1 MEQRRVTRKTTR
13 ESGGQLPDFPTTIS
27 ASEALEYSIGN
38 WTKVR
43 KIQDQCNSDQKISI
57 GKTQIFKLGDLPDE
71 LILKMFSYLS
81 VKDLMN
87 CGQVSERIR
96 AISHDETLWQKVNL
110 YRLKVSTEFLQ
121 MILNNGCKHLSL
133 KRSDLVGNLC
143 HGNTSQLKYLDL
155 DNCSDLGCR
164 SYPGVKVQEDLLA
177 SCYSLEIL
185 SLAHQPI
192 TSEIVRNIC
201 YQNGKTLQI
210 LDLCGSDVFSRG
222 QFNVDVMKQIIC
234 NCTELRELDL
244 SFVPIPPDTLD
255 FLAKN
260 LTPKIKRLNLY
271 YQRDL
276 KDEHVNAL
284 VRRCNK
290 ITDLNLDGT
299 TISKVSLMSIIGNLK
314 HTLEK
319 LRLPGWQNIHHKSLI
334 QLRSL
339 ARLRI
344 LDCDLTCDC
353 CGFKSLRKQLPHVS
367 ITNSRDGRVKELQH
381 HFIGAIA
388 EFSHPHCR
396 CLKCLER
403 NRF

>member
-13 ESGGQLPDFPTTIS
+13 ELGGRPPDFPTTIS
-27 ASEALEYSIGN
+27 ALEYSIGN
-38 WTKVR
+38 RKKVR

-57 GKTQIFKLGDLPDE
+57 GKTQTFELGDLPDE
-71 LILKMFSYLS
+71 VILKMFSYLS
-81 VKDLMN
+81 LKDLMN

-121 MILNNGCKHLSL
+121 MILNNGCTHLSL
-133 KRSDLVGNLC
+133 KQTELAGNFCL
-143 HGNTSQLKYLDL
+143 GNTSQLKYLDL
-155 DNCSDLGCR
+155 DNCTDKGRR

-185 SLAHQPI
+185 SLAHQPL

-201 YQNGKTLQI
+201 HQNGKTLQI
-210 LDLCGSDVFSRG
+210 LDLCGSDVFSRCE
-222 QFNVDVMKQIIC
+222 FNVEAMKQIIH
-234 NCTELRELDL
+234 NCTELREVDL
-244 SFVPIPPDTLD
+244 SFIPIPPDTLD
-255 FLAKN
+255 YLAKN

-271 YQRDL
+271 YQREL
-276 KDEHVNAL
+276 TDEHVNAL
-284 VRRCNK
+284 VSRCNK

-299 TISKVSLMSIIGNLK
+299 TISKVALMSIIGNLK

-334 QLRSL
+334 QLKSF

-344 LDCDLTCDC
+344 LDCDLTCGC
-353 CGFKSLRKQLPHVS
+353 CDFKSLRKQLPHVS
-367 ITNSRDGRVKELQH
+367 ITNSRVKELQH

-388 EFSHPHCR
+388 EFSHPHCK

-403 NRF
+403 NKF

>member
-1 MEQRRVTRKTTR
+1 MEQRRVTRKSTR
-13 ESGGQLPDFPTTIS
+13 ESGIQPPGFPTTTL
-27 ASEALEYSIGN
+27 ALEYSFGN
-38 WTKVR
+38 RKKVR
-43 KIQDQCNSDQKISI
+43 KISI
-57 GKTQIFKLGDLPDE
+57 GKTQAFELGILPDE
-71 LILKMFSYLS
+71 VILNILSYLS
-81 VKDLMN
+81 TKELMN

-121 MILNNGCKHLSL
+121 MILNNGCTHLSL
-133 KRSDLVGNLC
+133 KRTELVGNLC
-143 HGNTSQLKYLDL
+143 LGNTCQLKYLDL
-155 DNCSDLGCR
+155 DNCTDKGIKGCR
-164 SYPGVKVQEDLLA
+164 SYPCVKVQEDLLA

-185 SLAHQPI
+185 SLAHQPL

-234 NCTELRELDL
+234 NCTELREVDL

-299 TISKVSLMSIIGNLK
+299 AISKVSLMSIIANLK

-334 QLRSL
+334 QLKSL
-339 ARLRI
+339 TRLKF

-353 CGFKSLRKQLPHVS
+353 CGFKSLRKRLPHVS

-403 NRF
+403 NKF

>member
-1 MEQRRVTRKTTR
+1 MEHSLVTRKSTL
-13 ESGGQLPDFPTTIS
+13 ESEFQPCK
-27 ASEALEYSIGN
+27 
-38 WTKVR
+38 KVP
-43 KIQDQCNSDQKISI
+43 KLLDPYNSDEAII
-57 GKTQIFKLGDLPDE
+57 TEKTQTFELGNLPDE
-71 LILKMFSYLS
+71 VILQMFSYLS

-96 AISHDETLWQKVNL
+96 SISHDETLWQKVNL
-110 YRLKVSTEFLQ
+110 YRLKVSTEFLH

-133 KRSDLVGNLC
+133 KRTDLVGNLC
-143 HGNTSQLKYLDL
+143 LGNTFQLKYLDL
-155 DNCSDLGCR
+155 DNCTDIGIKGYR
-164 SYPGVKVQEDLLA
+164 SYPCVKVQEDLLA

-185 SLAHQPI
+185 SLAHQPL

-210 LDLCGSDVFSRG
+210 LDLCGSDVFSRV
-222 QFNVDVMKQIIC
+222 QFNVEAMKQIIY

-244 SFVPIPPDTLD
+244 SFIPIPTDGLD
-255 FLAKN
+255 YLAKT
-260 LTPKIKRLNLY
+260 LTPKIKILNLY

-276 KDEHVNAL
+276 TDEHVNVL

-299 TISKVSLMSIIGNLK
+299 TISKVALMSIIGNLK

-367 ITNSRDGRVKELQH
+367 ITNSREWRVKELEH

-403 NRF
+403 NKF